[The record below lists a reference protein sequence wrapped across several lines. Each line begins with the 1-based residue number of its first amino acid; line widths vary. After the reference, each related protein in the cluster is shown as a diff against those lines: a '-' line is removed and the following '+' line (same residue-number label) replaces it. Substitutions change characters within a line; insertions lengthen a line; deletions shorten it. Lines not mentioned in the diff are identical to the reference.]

1 MLYEVTYTT
10 ERFGKKKTETDIVEG
25 KNRIDML
32 NKLKAMNYDQA
43 GLKVQDIEIIKIKD
57 TNK

>member
-10 ERFGKKKTETDIVEG
+10 EQFSKKKTETNIVEG

-32 NKLKAMNYDQA
+32 NKLGAMNYDQA
-43 GLKVQDIEIIKIKD
+43 GLKVQDIKIIKIKKL
-57 TNK
+57 NQ